1 LTARILN
8 LSRTNSLLNNHLS
21 AESTTNGETR
31 RIKLPHTVSSGPV
44 KNEDYGLDLASRF
57 FPPRIVRNAEKISH
71 FLRGVDAD
79 KKLGPE
85 TQTYKQNRL
94 VMALPD
100 ILKQANESS
109 MDDTA
114 LVSYLNRLCIE
125 FTTRMDQ
132 IGQEDD
138 IDLEANESAVLPD
151 RPDLEK
157 PDPTELETLIPRF
170 EAEELRVMKN
180 NVTRQPLLEN
190 AALTINETTSNVGE
204 ESVVR
209 SAASELS
216 LPVPINRAGLVRE
229 QEAAASMVSSVS
241 FTVGG
246 DGGDGEAMCTSSP
259 SGS

>member
-1 LTARILN
+1 MLN
-8 LSRTNSLLNNHLS
+8 IHLS

-31 RIKLPHTVSSGPV
+31 QITLPHTVSSGPV

-57 FPPRIVRNAEKISH
+57 FPPRIVRNAEKVAH

-100 ILKQANESS
+100 ILKQANDSS
-109 MDDTA
+109 MDDAA

-132 IGQEDD
+132 MDQEDD
-138 IDLEANESAVLPD
+138 IDLDVVEGANLPD
-151 RPDLEK
+151 RPELEK
-157 PDPTELETLIPRF
+157 PDPNELETLMQRF

-180 NVTRQPLLEN
+180 NVPQQPLSEN
-190 AALTINETTSNVGE
+190 AAPSMSETASNVGA
-204 ESVVR
+204 ESVV
-209 SAASELS
+209 SSVVSELS
-216 LPVPINRAGLVRE
+216 LPVPINRAGLIRE
-229 QEAAASMVSSVS
+229 QEAAISTVSSVS
-241 FTVGG
+241 FSVDGDGG
-246 DGGDGEAMCTSSP
+246 DGGDAEAMWTSSP
-259 SGS
+259 SGF

>member
-1 LTARILN
+1 MLN
-8 LSRTNSLLNNHLS
+8 IHLS

-31 RIKLPHTVSSGPV
+31 QITLPHTVSSGPV

-57 FPPRIVRNAEKISH
+57 FPPRIVRNAEKVAH

-100 ILKQANESS
+100 ILKQANDSS
-109 MDDTA
+109 MDDAA

-132 IGQEDD
+132 IDQEDD
-138 IDLEANESAVLPD
+138 IDLDVVEGANLPD
-151 RPDLEK
+151 RPELEK
-157 PDPTELETLIPRF
+157 PDPTELETLMQRF

-180 NVTRQPLLEN
+180 NVPQQPLSEN
-190 AALTINETTSNVGE
+190 AAPSMSETASNVGA
-204 ESVVR
+204 ESVV
-209 SAASELS
+209 SSVVSELS
-216 LPVPINRAGLVRE
+216 LPVPINRASLIRE
-229 QEAAASMVSSVS
+229 QEAAISTVSSVS
-241 FTVGG
+241 FSVDGDGG
-246 DGGDGEAMCTSSP
+246 DGGDAEAMWTSSP
-259 SGS
+259 SGF

>member
-1 LTARILN
+1 
-8 LSRTNSLLNNHLS
+8 LNNHLS

-31 RIKLPHTVSSGPV
+31 QITLPHTVSSGPV

-71 FLRGVDAD
+71 FLRGVDSD

-100 ILKQANESS
+100 ILKQANDSS
-109 MDDTA
+109 MDDAA

-138 IDLEANESAVLPD
+138 IDLEADEGVILPD

-157 PDPTELETLIPRF
+157 PDPTELETLMQRF

-180 NVTRQPLLEN
+180 NMPRRPLSGN
-190 AALTINETTSNVGE
+190 AAPTMSETTSNVGE
-204 ESVVR
+204 DSVVG
-209 SAASELS
+209 SAASNLS
-216 LPVPINRAGLVRE
+216 LPVPINRAGLIRE
-229 QEAAASMVSSVS
+229 QEAAVSTASSVS
-241 FTVGG
+241 FSVNG
-246 DGGDGEAMCTSSP
+246 DGGGGEAMWTSSP
-259 SGS
+259 SGF

>member
-1 LTARILN
+1 LN
-8 LSRTNSLLNNHLS
+8 IHLS
-21 AESTTNGETR
+21 AESTTSGETR
-31 RIKLPHTVSSGPV
+31 QITLPHTVSSGPV

-57 FPPRIVRNAEKISH
+57 FPPRIVRNAERVSH
-71 FLRGVDAD
+71 FLRGVDAH

-100 ILKQANESS
+100 ILQQANNSS
-109 MDDTA
+109 MDDAA

-138 IDLEANESAVLPD
+138 IDLEADEGVILPD

-157 PDPTELETLIPRF
+157 PDPAELEMLMQRF

-180 NVTRQPLLEN
+180 NMPRQPLSRN
-190 AALTINETTSNVGE
+190 AAPAMSRITSNAGE
-204 ESVVR
+204 ESVV
-209 SAASELS
+209 SSVASELG
-216 LPVPINRAGLVRE
+216 LPVPINRAGLIRE
-229 QEAAASMVSSVS
+229 QEAAVSTVSSVS
-241 FTVGG
+241 FTV
-246 DGGDGEAMCTSSP
+246 DGDGEAMWTSSP
-259 SGS
+259 SGF

>member
-1 LTARILN
+1 MNI
-8 LSRTNSLLNNHLS
+8 HLS

-31 RIKLPHTVSSGPV
+31 QITLPHTVSSGPV

-57 FPPRIVRNAEKISH
+57 FPPRIVRNAEKVSL

-100 ILKQANESS
+100 ILKQANDSS
-109 MDDTA
+109 MDDAA

-132 IGQEDD
+132 IDQEDD
-138 IDLEANESAVLPD
+138 IDLDPVEGVNLPD
-151 RPDLEK
+151 RPELEK
-157 PDPTELETLIPRF
+157 PDPIELETLMQRF

-180 NVTRQPLLEN
+180 NVSQQPLPEN
-190 AALTINETTSNVGE
+190 AAPTVSETASNVGA
-204 ESVVR
+204 ESVV
-209 SAASELS
+209 SSVVSDPS
-216 LPVPINRAGLVRE
+216 LHVPINRASLIRE
-229 QEAAASMVSSVS
+229 QEAAVSTVSSVS
-241 FTVGG
+241 FSVGE
-246 DGGDGEAMCTSSP
+246 DDVDAEAMWTSSP
-259 SGS
+259 SGF

>member
-1 LTARILN
+1 MNI
-8 LSRTNSLLNNHLS
+8 HLS
-21 AESTTNGETR
+21 AESTTSGETR
-31 RIKLPHTVSSGPV
+31 QITLPHTVSSGPV

-57 FPPRIVRNAEKISH
+57 FPPRIVRNAERVSH
-71 FLRGVDAD
+71 FLRGVDAH

-100 ILKQANESS
+100 ILQQANNSS
-109 MDDTA
+109 MDDAA

-138 IDLEANESAVLPD
+138 IDLEADEGVILPD

-157 PDPTELETLIPRF
+157 PDPAELEMLMQRF

-180 NVTRQPLLEN
+180 NMPRQPLSRN
-190 AALTINETTSNVGE
+190 AAPAMSRITSNAGE
-204 ESVVR
+204 ESVV
-209 SAASELS
+209 SSVASELG
-216 LPVPINRAGLVRE
+216 LPVPINRAGLIRE
-229 QEAAASMVSSVS
+229 QEAAVSTVSSVS
-241 FTVGG
+241 FTV
-246 DGGDGEAMCTSSP
+246 DGDGEAMWTSSP
-259 SGS
+259 SGF